1 MHTPFQRA
9 TPQSTN
15 TTDEL
20 FPLFLVHIADLNCVG
35 IGSPNKAV
43 SLHFPRQSNV
53 LGILLLRFLKGG
65 LELIT
70 VEEPL
75 VID

>member
-1 MHTPFQRA
+1 M
-9 TPQSTN
+9 
-15 TTDEL
+15 
-20 FPLFLVHIADLNCVG
+20 FLVHIADLNCVG